1 MNLTYKVLWIEDN
14 EQYVDALNQ
23 DILEAHLHGHGFDLE
38 LQFRTS
44 PEEIALDV
52 DGTAFDLMV
61 IDYQITEH
69 SEGDDEITNKEDEK
83 TGDKVIKAVRD
94 HDCLTEVIFY
104 SGAPTNELRQVAA
117 KRELEGVFFSDRDP
131 EVLLRKVCDV
141 FDLTVRKVVD
151 VNNMRGIVMAGV
163 ADIDHQLAD
172 LLRELHNQ
180 LDDEGQKA
188 HHMKLYEKMLQK
200 ERSIKKLVANP
211 NPENELIKN
220 LYFAINA
227 LKGLEP
233 KNFDEIIEEREFDS
247 HGRVE
252 ATSSLCSTHPRFGSE
267 KAKLDEIKLLLKW
280 RNALA
285 HQRPTTKDGVQIFE
299 PNQGE
304 PEAFDETRTLEL
316 RKKLREHNVHLE
328 SLLKSARDK

>member
-1 MNLTYKVLWIEDN
+1 MNLIYKVLWIEDN
-14 EQYVDALNQ
+14 EQYVDALNH
-23 DILEAHLHGHGFDLE
+23 DFLKAHLHGNGFELE

-69 SEGDDEITNKEDEK
+69 SEGDDETANAADEK

-104 SGAPTNELRQVAA
+104 SGAPTNELRQIAA
-117 KRELEGVFFSDRDP
+117 QRELEGVFFSDRDP
-131 EVLLRKVCDV
+131 EVLLRKICDV

-163 ADIDHQLAD
+163 ADIDHKLAD
-172 LLRELHNQ
+172 LLLELHNQ
-180 LDDEGQKA
+180 LDDAGQKA

-211 NPENELIKN
+211 NPEDALIKN
-220 LYFAINA
+220 LYSAINA
-227 LKGLEP
+227 LKGLAP

-252 ATSSLCSTHPRFGSE
+252 ATSSLCSTHLKFGGE
-267 KAKLDEIKLLLKW
+267 KAKLDEIKHLLKW

-285 HQRPTTKDGVQIFE
+285 HQRPKTENGIQIFE
-299 PNQGE
+299 PNEGE
-304 PEAFDETRTLEL
+304 PEPFDEARTLEL
-316 RKKLREHNVHLE
+316 RKKLREHTVHLE
-328 SLLKSARDK
+328 NLLKSAREK